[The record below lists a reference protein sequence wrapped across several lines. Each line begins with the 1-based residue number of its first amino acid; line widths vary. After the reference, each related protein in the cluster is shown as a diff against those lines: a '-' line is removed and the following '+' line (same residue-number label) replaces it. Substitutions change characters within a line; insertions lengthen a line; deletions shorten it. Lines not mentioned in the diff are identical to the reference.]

1 MALLFSMSI
10 LALVAGYPDSCLC
23 NLPKP
28 HLLYGVKHSIEMSA
42 VPLVRSAL
50 KTAHAMNCWQL
61 FNLLPS
67 NCTGCLQNSKEIKQS
82 STSQSNFYHNSKKKK
97 KKEKPTVTIVISVV
111 SRDSTACRPGTRS
124 AGYVLSR
131 LCWLPALQVG
141 QKSSISSPS
150 PGTHKDLEQGL

>member
-42 VPLVRSAL
+42 VPLVLSAL

-97 KKEKPTVTIVISVV
+97 KRKAHSDHCHFCCFQGLHCMQTWHQERWVRAV
-111 SRDSTACRPGTRS
+111 SSLLT
-124 AGYVLSR
+124 
-131 LCWLPALQVG
+131 
-141 QKSSISSPS
+141 SSIT
-150 PGTHKDLEQGL
+150 GRTEIQH